1 MEELHAALAAYLRG
15 QRRTAEVRR
24 PVRESERPLTDAER
38 ARQLFGYAEGRFPAP
53 RCLICG
59 RTVDADGGLFNLAD
73 MQLRRQC
80 AEHYVSF

>member
-1 MEELHAALAAYLRG
+1 MDELHAAIAAYLRG

-53 RCLICG
+53 RCQVCG
-59 RTVDADGGLFNLAD
+59 RLNQSADETHIPHAGDHVDLSW
-73 MQLRRQC
+73 
-80 AEHYVSF
+80 VSV